1 MITVWKTAKQSI
13 YSSEDYR
20 LNNLIKFQLS
30 HASADPC
37 DDPST
42 SSLQF
47 HRTVVSDGEVREYRL
62 SAPNSDAGT
71 RLPIVAAF
79 HGGGGAGNPFPQ
91 EVEFDQLG

>member
-1 MITVWKTAKQSI
+1 MQ
-13 YSSEDYR
+13 
-20 LNNLIKFQLS
+20 FQLS
-30 HASADPC
+30 QASADPC

-42 SSLQF
+42 SSQQF

-62 SAPNSDAGT
+62 SAPDSEAGT

-91 EVEFDQLG
+91 EVEFDQLGKSYFTMRNEDDCPIRIQP